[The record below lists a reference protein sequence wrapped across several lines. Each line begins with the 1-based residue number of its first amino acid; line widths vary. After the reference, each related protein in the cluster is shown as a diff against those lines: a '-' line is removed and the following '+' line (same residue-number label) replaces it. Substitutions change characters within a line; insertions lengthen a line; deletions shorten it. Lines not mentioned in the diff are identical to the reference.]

1 MKIISIRIKNYKCF
15 KDVKIE
21 KCSNFHTFIGR
32 NSSGKTS
39 ILEII
44 EIIKN
49 FPNEVTNI
57 ADKVYGGV
65 SESEEKDIILELLL
79 LLSFDERKR
88 YFNGYLHLPDELI
101 EGPEATKI
109 LNRVKLVFTIT
120 VRRSSSEVSDNHV
133 LLTEMAIS
141 NTGDT
146 KLVSILNMKEAKKKI
161 LNLSEFAPG
170 LGPNIHNNPY
180 VDEHLEKLTF
190 TSNSALG
197 FFNSKPTGD
206 LRYDFLQ
213 DLINQLEVI
222 HSIRGSEKVVESK
235 FIQPSDVDKHGQ
247 KLVGLML
254 SMYHR
259 RNEEFKAIEDL
270 CKRIFP
276 ELEEIR
282 PYQLENGQFTMLVI
296 KKNLPVTYGVDL
308 REEGIGIEQAFII
321 IWKIA
326 TSIGPRIWLLDEPEL
341 HLHPGAQKLLYDFLR
356 DQGQNSTQ
364 ILIASQSM
372 VFVHKSKLE
381 EVSIIFDDEN
391 DRQLISLEGLVSA
404 EEQNT
409 EEGID
414 QIRNRLYDALGYDI
428 AFAFEPKTV
437 VFVEGIADELIL
449 TSFSRILGNEV
460 NKRATRFVPLG
471 DKSRIERYSPVLAF
485 SLFGKKCLIL
495 VDNDKKDPNEIMTKV
510 ITMEKSY
517 KDKVNH
523 KPVFTEKNFCLY
535 PSYVYS
541 IEFYLIEMEA
551 ICKAAGKT
559 DAKTM
564 AEIEIQINKSMP
576 EIMAKT
582 LKPKDLLSK
591 MWESD
596 LKCGPYHEVKIP
608 ALIAESV
615 SIKHLEKYPE
625 LIELSKQF
633 S

>member
-21 KCSNFHTFIGR
+21 ECSNFHTFIGR

-44 EIIKN
+44 EIVKN

-65 SESEEKDIILELLL
+65 SENEEKDIVLELIL
-79 LLSFDERKR
+79 LLSLNERKK
-88 YFNGYLHLPDELI
+88 YFGYLHLPDELI
-101 EGPEATKI
+101 EGPDATKI
-109 LNRVKLVFTIT
+109 LNRIKLAFTIT
-120 VRRSSSEVSDNHV
+120 VRRNSPESSDNHI
-133 LLTEMAIS
+133 LLTGMAIS

-146 KLVSILNMKEAKKKI
+146 KLVSILNVKDAKKKI

-170 LGPNIHNNPY
+170 LGPSIHNNPY
-180 VDEHLEKLTF
+180 VDEHLEKLTV

-197 FFNSKPTGD
+197 YFNSKPTGNFQ
-206 LRYDFLQ
+206 YDFVQ

-222 HSIRGSEKVVESK
+222 HSIRNSEKVVESK
-235 FIQPSDVDKHGQ
+235 LIQPFDVDKHGQ

-259 RNEEFKAIEDL
+259 KNKEFKAIEDL
-270 CKRIFP
+270 CKQIFP
-276 ELEEIR
+276 ELKEMH
-282 PYQLENGQFTMLVI
+282 PYQLENGHFTMVMT
-296 KKNLPVTYGVDL
+296 KKNLPISYGIDL
-308 REEGIGIEQAFII
+308 REEGTGIDQAFII

-326 TSIGPRIWLLDEPEL
+326 TSIEPRIWLLDEPEL

-356 DQGQNSTQ
+356 DQAQRSTQ

-372 VFVHKSKLE
+372 VFVHKSKLD

-391 DRQLISLEGLVSA
+391 DRQLLSFKGLVSA
-404 EEQNT
+404 EEENT

-437 VFVEGIADELIL
+437 VFVEGPADELIL
-449 TSFSRILGNEV
+449 TSFSRILGYEV
-460 NKRATRFVPLG
+460 DKRATRFVPLG
-471 DKSRIERYSPVLAF
+471 DKGRIERYSPVLAF
-485 SLFGKKCLIL
+485 SLFGKKCLIV
-495 VDNDKKDPNEIMTKV
+495 VDNDKKDPREIMNKI
-510 ITMEKSY
+510 ITMEKTY
-517 KDKVNH
+517 KDRINH
-523 KPVFTEKNFCLY
+523 KSVFTEKNFCLY
-535 PSYVYS
+535 TSFAYS
-541 IEFYLIEMEA
+541 IEFYLIETEA
-551 ICKAAGKT
+551 ICKAASKT
-559 DAKTM
+559 DPKTM
-564 AEIEIQINKSMP
+564 ADIEIQINESMP
-576 EIMAKT
+576 RIRAKT

-591 MWESD
+591 IWESD
-596 LKCGPYHEVKIP
+596 LKCGPYHEVKTS
-608 ALIAESV
+608 ALIAENISR
-615 SIKHLEKYPE
+615 KQLEKYPE
-625 LIELSKQF
+625 LIELSKQL